1 MLVYM
6 ILISGLSYIV
16 YKNKTIIYSYKEYFY
31 ESDILIKYDKEEN
44 IIDDWEE
51 IFSQKAKCI

>member
-1 MLVYM
+1 M